1 MKTVGVVYHP
11 KNQAAPFVAEKTV
24 ALLKNLG
31 TETWMASA
39 WDTAEVRQKSSGTDL
54 IVTVG
59 GDGTILR
66 TANAVIPGST
76 CITGINLG
84 RLGFLTEVSAE
95 DTGEKIPALVRGEG
109 WIDERA
115 LLQADLTLP
124 GTDEGAPKQHFEA
137 LNDIV
142 VARGEVTRIIHIET
156 SINGD
161 ILTTYRADGVI
172 MATATGS
179 TGYALAAGGP
189 VMHPNSRDFLL
200 IPILPHL
207 GLGYNM
213 VLPEESE
220 VELHISNTHA
230 ATLNVD
236 GHTSCSLPDGA
247 AITIRHSPHT
257 IRFLRSMPKTP
268 FYSTIE
274 KRLKV

>member
-1 MKTVGVVYHP
+1 MLFTIQ

-54 IVTVG
+54 IITVG

-142 VARGEVTRIIHIET
+142 VARGEVTRIHSYRNQHQWRYFDNIQGRRRY
-156 SINGD
+156 NGNC
-161 ILTTYRADGVI
+161 YRFHRLR
-172 MATATGS
+172 TGS
-179 TGYALAAGGP
+179 GGP

-213 VLPEESE
+213 VIPEESE